1 LHEHLSTAPSSYR
14 SPEQKISSGTQIRFN
29 YQMKQQPAQTAI
41 RITFNNNKSV
51 EIVRG
56 ASTSLQKNEKAKINF
71 SYQQKAP
78 TT

>member
-1 LHEHLSTAPSSYR
+1 
-14 SPEQKISSGTQIRFN
+14 
-29 YQMKQQPAQTAI
+29 MKQQPAQPAI